1 MAFWRKSKNTETISP
16 ETETREGKKK
26 VGLIRGLWRKFKN
39 IDWKNPVNKWK
50 LGFVLMFALI
60 AMSGT
65 VYGAIAFTSNP
76 SFCASCHEM
85 APEYQTFKASAH
97 SEIKCT
103 QCHIEPGA
111 KNMVLH
117 KIESM
122 KEVYYHVV
130 GPPDPIVQTV
140 PVMKVNCGQCHSD
153 NRLVTATG
161 DLKVNHKGHVKE
173 GVPCITCHAGVAHGK
188 VVDRGINGSETYDFW
203 TEENVDKLMT
213 KEYINP
219 NMGTCIDCHD
229 KVNKGQKPWENI
241 AYSLPVNTHGTN
253 ADKEGGHGAET
264 AVATEKGHGEEA
276 GAEPHEASVSGIQG
290 AHETEKKTQDIILQ
304 ALGKQKKDV
313 KLSMEC
319 FTCHKEIA
327 VPKNHDSKN
336 WDQSHGGTALKE
348 LNNCINCHQDS
359 KWIRDIAKQDI
370 KTLINDHG
378 KEDKYVPNIKTVKDE
393 SRESA
398 FCSTCHAERPA
409 GHVDSDTWLTKHASK
424 AQSKEDKASCY
435 VCHDKEKP
443 EDITKSTAP
452 TDVYCQYCHRTG
464 FKDEKGA

>member
-1 MAFWRKSKNTETISP
+1 MAFWRRSKNSEISP

-50 LGFVLMFALI
+50 LGFVLLFALI

-161 DLKVNHKGHVKE
+161 DLKVNHKEHVKE

-203 TEENVDKLMT
+203 TEENIDKLMT
-213 KEYINP
+213 REYINP

-229 KVNKGQKPWENI
+229 KVNKGQKPWKDI
-241 AYSLPVNTHGTN
+241 AYSLPVNTHGQT
-253 ADKEGGHGAET
+253 DKKGEGHGAEK
-264 AVATEKGHGEEA
+264 AVATPEGHGEETA
-276 GAEPHEASVSGIQG
+276 AEPHEATVTGVQG
-290 AHETEKKTQDIILQ
+290 SHETTKQTQKIILQ
-304 ALGKQKKDV
+304 ALGKQTEGV

-319 FTCHKEIA
+319 FTCHKEISI
-327 VPKNHDSKN
+327 PENHKDKKWNQGHGDS
-336 WDQSHGGTALKE
+336 AIKE
-348 LNNCINCHQDS
+348 LNTCLDCHEDS

-370 KTLINDHG
+370 KTLINQDK
-378 KEDKYVPNIKTVKDE
+378 KEEYVPNAKVAKDK

-409 GHVDSDTWLTKHASK
+409 SHGDSDVWLTKHSENAKTNDAK
-424 AQSKEDKASCY
+424 AECF
-435 VCHDKEKP
+435 VCHDNEKP
-443 EDITKSTAP
+443 AEDVKTNAP

-464 FKDEKGA
+464 FKGKKGA